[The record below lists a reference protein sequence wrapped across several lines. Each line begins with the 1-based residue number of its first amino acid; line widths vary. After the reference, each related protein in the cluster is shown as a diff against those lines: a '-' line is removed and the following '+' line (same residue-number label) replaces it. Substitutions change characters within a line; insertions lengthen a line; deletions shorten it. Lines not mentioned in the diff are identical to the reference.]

1 MAQKKV
7 RQPND
12 DTAYHIQAM
21 CDDGS
26 AMVQLVNTQTKETL
40 SPTFLVETKKLA
52 GLRKIARVIEG

>member
-7 RQPND
+7 KQPND

-26 AMVQLVNTQTKETL
+26 AMVQLVNTETKAVL
-40 SPTFLVETKKLA
+40 SPTFLVEKKKLA
-52 GLRKIARVIEG
+52 GLRKIARVIEA